1 MTPEAK
7 VKKRVRETLD
17 TLGAWYFMPAMGAF
31 GRAGIPDFVGGQ
43 LTLITPDM
51 VGKTFAILFGIEAKA
66 GRNKATALQLKELQ
80 KIQDAG
86 GIALLINEDNVEFE
100 IERRLKCLC
109 LP

>member
-7 VKKRVRETLD
+7 VKKRVREILD
-17 TLGAWYFMPAMGAF
+17 TLGAWYFMPAMGTF
-31 GRAGIPDFVGGQ
+31 GRAGIPDFVGIYKGR
-43 LTLITPDM
+43 
-51 VGKTFAILFGIEAKA
+51 GFGIETKA

-80 KIQDAG
+80 KIQGAG
-86 GIALLINEDNVEFE
+86 GVALLINEETVEFE